1 MEVLFNRIAFYRK
14 LHRLS
19 QTELGKIC
27 GVSKNTVSSWELNT
41 FNPSLEA
48 AFRLSRFFNV
58 PITQLFYFQERIS
71 FDE

>member
-1 MEVLFNRIAFYRK
+1 MEVLFNRIAFFRK

-27 GVSKNTVSSWELNT
+27 GVSRNSVSSWELNT

-58 PITQLFYFQERIS
+58 PMHQLFYFQERLS
-71 FDE
+71 LDE

>member
-1 MEVLFNRIAFYRK
+1 MDVLLNRIAFFRK

-27 GVSKNTVSSWELNT
+27 GVSRNTVSAWELNT

-58 PITQLFYFQERIS
+58 PMHQLFYFQERMS
-71 FDE
+71 LDE

>member
-1 MEVLFNRIAFYRK
+1 MEVLFNRIAFFRK

-41 FNPSLEA
+41 FNPSLES
-48 AFRLSRFFNV
+48 AFRLCRFFDV
-58 PITQLFYFQERIS
+58 PMNQLFYFQERMS
-71 FDE
+71 LDE